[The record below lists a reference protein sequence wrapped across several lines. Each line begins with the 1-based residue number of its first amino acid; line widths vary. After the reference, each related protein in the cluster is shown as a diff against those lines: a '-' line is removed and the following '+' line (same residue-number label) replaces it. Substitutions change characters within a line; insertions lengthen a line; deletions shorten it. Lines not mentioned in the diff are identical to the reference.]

1 MGKVENKKFM
11 ILDIIEGIISLIGFG
26 SFLLASI
33 IVQNDLKYVFLIIG
47 VLIGFNLVSM
57 IEKMAVYFE
66 NNKKKSY
73 SKNINV
79 STNIQG

>member
-33 IVQNDLKYVFLIIG
+33 IVQNDLKYVFLIVG

-57 IEKMAVYFE
+57 IENIAVYFE

-79 STNIQG
+79 STNI

>member
-33 IVQNDLKYVFLIIG
+33 IVQNDLKYVFLIVG

-79 STNIQG
+79 STNI

>member
-1 MGKVENKKFM
+1 MGKVENKKFI

-33 IVQNDLKYVFLIIG
+33 IVQNDLKYVFLIVG

-79 STNIQG
+79 STNI

>member
-33 IVQNDLKYVFLIIG
+33 IVQNDLKYVFLIVG

-57 IEKMAVYFE
+57 IEKFAVYFE

-79 STNIQG
+79 STNI

>member
-33 IVQNDLKYVFLIIG
+33 IVQNDLKYVFLIVG
-47 VLIGFNLVSM
+47 GLIGFNLVSM
-57 IEKMAVYFE
+57 IEKIAVYFE

-79 STNIQG
+79 STNI

>member
-33 IVQNDLKYVFLIIG
+33 IVQNDLKYVFLIVG

-57 IEKMAVYFE
+57 IEKIAVYFE

-79 STNIQG
+79 STNI

>member
-1 MGKVENKKFM
+1 MGKVEKKFLV
-11 ILDIIEGIISLIGFG
+11 LDIIEGIISLIGFG

-33 IVQNDLKYVFLIIG
+33 IVQNDLKYVFLIVG
-47 VLIGFNLVSM
+47 VLIGFNLVSR

-66 NNKKKSY
+66 KDKEKSY

-79 STNIQG
+79 STNI

>member
-1 MGKVENKKFM
+1 MGKVENKKLM

-33 IVQNDLKYVFLIIG
+33 IVQNDLKYVFLIVG

-57 IEKMAVYFE
+57 IEKIAVYFE

-79 STNIQG
+79 STNI

>member
-1 MGKVENKKFM
+1 MGKVEKKFLV
-11 ILDIIEGIISLIGFG
+11 LDIIEGIISLIGFG

-33 IVQNDLKYVFLIIG
+33 IVQNDLKYVFLIVG

-66 NNKKKSY
+66 KDKGKSY

-79 STNIQG
+79 STNI

>member
-1 MGKVENKKFM
+1 MGKVEKKFLV
-11 ILDIIEGIISLIGFG
+11 LDIIEGIISLIGFG
-26 SFLLASI
+26 TFLLASI
-33 IVQNDLKYVFLIIG
+33 IVQNDLKYVFLIVG

-66 NNKKKSY
+66 KDKEKSY

-79 STNIQG
+79 STNI

>member
-79 STNIQG
+79 STNI

>member
-33 IVQNDLKYVFLIIG
+33 IVQNDLKYVFLIVG
-47 VLIGFNLVSM
+47 VLIGFNLVSI
-57 IEKMAVYFE
+57 IEKIAVYFE

-79 STNIQG
+79 STNI

>member
-33 IVQNDLKYVFLIIG
+33 IVQNDLKYVFLIVG

-57 IEKMAVYFE
+57 IEKIAVYFE

>member
-33 IVQNDLKYVFLIIG
+33 IVQNDLKYVFLIVG
-47 VLIGFNLVSM
+47 VLTGFNLVSM

-79 STNIQG
+79 STNI